1 MAELKD
7 VLAKNLYE
15 LRKGVS
21 LTQLELAE
29 KLNYSDKS
37 VSKWEHG
44 DAVPD
49 IEVLARIAA
58 FYNVTVDYLISEH
71 KDAAGEAPI
80 NPEEKNRKRIRQN
93 HIVITLLAT
102 CLVWIVATVIYTPL
116 FIWAHIN
123 YWNVFVWAVPV
134 SCIVLIVFNAIWGAR
149 RFSVVLTSA
158 LVWSFI
164 TALYLQLIDY
174 NMWALYFIGAPL
186 QVAIVLWARLKI
198 KK

>member
-7 VLAKNLYE
+7 ILAKNLYE

-58 FYNVTVDYLISEH
+58 FYSVTVDYLITEH
-71 KDAAGEAPI
+71 KNAA
-80 NPEEKNRKRIRQN
+80 EEIPVNTEETNRRRIRN
-93 HIVITLLAT
+93 NRIVITLLAT

-116 FIWAHIN
+116 LIWAHIN
-123 YWNVFVWAVPV
+123 YWNVFVWAVPA
-134 SCIVLIVFNAIWGAR
+134 SCIVLMVFHAIWSEHG
-149 RFSVVLTSA
+149 FSSVLTSI
-158 LVWSFI
+158 LVWSLI
-164 TALYLQLIDY
+164 TALYLQLLRF
-174 NMWALYFIGAPL
+174 NMWALYFVGIPL
-186 QVAIVLWARLKI
+186 QVAIILWANLKN